1 MKHICRVIL
10 LVILMVAFVSCTGM
24 NISGPTSVALE
35 SPSPVALTPVHIQT
49 IVATPLP
56 RWIEYERALA
66 RTFFHYPVGIIGHG
80 ICEWEVLGHSDRE
93 VYVDAMC
100 INLNNTYGSIMRSPA
115 VIYLSSDG
123 EIISIETPQPG
134 NQYSED
140 IRKMFPEE
148 VQKRLT
154 NPDYSA
160 DWSNHLETR
169 RNKDV
174 QPLIVLLGTSM
185 P

>member
-1 MKHICRVIL
+1 
-10 LVILMVAFVSCTGM
+10 
-24 NISGPTSVALE
+24 
-35 SPSPVALTPVHIQT
+35 
-49 IVATPLP
+49 
-56 RWIEYERALA
+56 
-66 RTFFHYPVGIIGHG
+66 
-80 ICEWEVLGHSDRE
+80 
-93 VYVDAMC
+93 
-100 INLNNTYGSIMRSPA
+100 MRSPA